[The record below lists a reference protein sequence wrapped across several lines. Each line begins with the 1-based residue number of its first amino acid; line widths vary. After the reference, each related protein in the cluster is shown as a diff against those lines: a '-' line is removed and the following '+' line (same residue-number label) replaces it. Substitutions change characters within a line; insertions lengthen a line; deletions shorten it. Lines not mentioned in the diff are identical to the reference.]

1 MKTFQ
6 QYITENNRPGGA
18 IVDRSLEG
26 FRYLMDGLK
35 EQTKGVL
42 DPNAKQEINIAVHK
56 FYEEMR
62 QILVK
67 YKRQNIGYS
76 PNYQPNGNQLN
87 QPQS

>member
-6 QYITENNRPGGA
+6 EYMTENNRPGGA
-18 IVDRSLEG
+18 IADRSLEG

-35 EQTKGVL
+35 QQTQGVL
-42 DPNAKQEINIAVHK
+42 DPNAKQEINIAVQK
-56 FYEEMR
+56 FYQEMR

-67 YKRQNIGYS
+67 YKQQNIGYS

-87 QPQS
+87 QQQS